1 MAAPAARP
9 SIQFLIRCRIG
20 GTPERILISPEQTS
34 GRSKLNQ
41 DGKSLSF
48 PLRRGGVRDGAMP
61 HPSARPPPQ

>member
-1 MAAPAARP
+1 EGKFSHFQIDPH
-9 SIQFLIRCRIG
+9 
-20 GTPERILISPEQTS
+20 TPYHERILISPEQTS